1 MTRECNAGI
10 FSDSSA
16 DDEELTCH
24 TGSSTGTTIKA
35 SNVTKATK
43 AKAPNNPRSST
54 MNTANNVAE
63 RARPWSNEHIAS
75 DTKTIHLL
83 TTCLAQWTIL
93 VGVCTL
99 ESLGVFMW
107 ELLNLPAAE
116 HTERERGRIIDR
128 LKLRWMNTAQLAFDD
143 SIKYLFDLGG
153 SWRKKLRWYQLAMGT
168 DQQRL
173 NALVEKFRNTLNAIR
188 KSTQIGNHV
197 GAFLRYEVEMRQN
210 SESQAPAARNSR
222 SDTADGSRVHVAAGV
237 AALANGDGGGI
248 LYVDM
253 VQNLL
258 FRMSLRKNTSI
269 SRPLPSHMN
278 GTRPIRRTRSR
289 G

>member
-1 MTRECNAGI
+1 MR
-10 FSDSSA
+10 
-16 DDEELTCH
+16 
-24 TGSSTGTTIKA
+24 
-35 SNVTKATK
+35 
-43 AKAPNNPRSST
+43 
-54 MNTANNVAE
+54 
-63 RARPWSNEHIAS
+63 
-75 DTKTIHLL
+75 
-83 TTCLAQWTIL
+83 
-93 VGVCTL
+93 
-99 ESLGVFMW
+99 

-128 LKLRWMNTAQLAFDD
+128 LKLRWMSTAQLAFDD

-153 SWRKKLRWYQLAMGT
+153 SWRKKLRWYQLAKGT

-197 GAFLRYEVEMRQN
+197 GAFLRYEAEMRQN

-222 SDTADGSRVHVAAGV
+222 SDTADGSRVHVAARV

-278 GTRPIRRTRSR
+278 VTRPMRTRSKGDLASAASEVSPYTQETR
-289 G
+289 KSRCETTIFWSGKTAKLALITEKTGEQGL